1 VAGFLSEVTSTVSI
15 QLSHQDHDEVWSRVM
30 PARLKQVLPVK
41 APRRPVGVPAEQG
54 HTIVA
59 ALTSNARRL
68 PDRPAMRHLPAE
80 RTTQG
85 EWGVVTWAEYLLAAR
100 QIAGGLAEI
109 GVNPGGRVAILAGNR
124 WSGISRTS
132 GPSAT
137 QA

>member
-1 VAGFLSEVTSTVSI
+1 
-15 QLSHQDHDEVWSRVM
+15 
-30 PARLKQVLPVK
+30 
-41 APRRPVGVPAEQG
+41 
-54 HTIVA
+54 
-59 ALTSNARRL
+59 
-68 PDRPAMRHLPAE
+68 MRHLPAE

-124 WSGISRTS
+124 VEWHLADL